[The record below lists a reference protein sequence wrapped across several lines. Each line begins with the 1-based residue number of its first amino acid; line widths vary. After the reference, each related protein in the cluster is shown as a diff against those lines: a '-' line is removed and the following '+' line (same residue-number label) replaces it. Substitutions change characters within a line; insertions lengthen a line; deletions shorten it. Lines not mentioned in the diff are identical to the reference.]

1 MSVRDHPTM
10 ELLHSER
17 IIVRPWREDEADRV
31 LDMLSLMEVVR
42 WIDDDPQPLRTREQA
57 LGKISEW
64 RQQTDARR
72 GIGFWAVEEIGRA
85 HAAGTVL
92 LTDVPNSDGLIQIG
106 WHLHPDSWGR
116 GLAREAAAGV
126 LTHGFAH
133 GIDPIH
139 ALMFTDNDPSA
150 KVCRAIGMRDEGII
164 NDQWYPGPSRHF
176 VMTAAD
182 NCARSGARL

>member
-17 IIVRPWREDEADRV
+17 IIVRPWRDDDADRV

-72 GIGFWAVEEIGRA
+72 GVGFWAVEEIGRA
-85 HAAGTVL
+85 T
-92 LTDVPNSDGLIQIG
+92 P
-106 WHLHPDSWGR
+106 PGR
-116 GLAREAAAGV
+116 
-126 LTHGFAH
+126 
-133 GIDPIH
+133 
-139 ALMFTDNDPSA
+139 
-150 KVCRAIGMRDEGII
+150 C
-164 NDQWYPGPSRHF
+164 Y
-176 VMTAAD
+176 
-182 NCARSGARL
+182 